1 MISNTIFWCTHQN
14 EKGYKKTT
22 LTEIIEK
29 ADVSYSSFQKIFR
42 VKDSALNE
50 LVEFM
55 FSSQFN

>member
-1 MISNTIFWCTHQN
+1 MGTIKAPLC
-14 EKGYKKTT
+14 G
-22 LTEIIEK
+22 IDVIEK